1 MKVKMKLSKQHINE
15 FVRQA
20 AIKALVKESALDVC
34 ESGGEYGT
42 DDRRYELALK
52 YASALSNN
60 PYAGDMS
67 SDEGMKS
74 TIEALETCRYA
85 DELSEAELRRVE
97 DIILKYGTEFDDD
110 IVHDCQMLARK
121 LRMGFW

>member
-1 MKVKMKLSKQHINE
+1 MKLSKQHINE

-42 DDRRYELALK
+42 EERRYKLAMQ
-52 YASALSNN
+52 YATALSND
-60 PYAGDMS
+60 PYVGDLS
-67 SDEGMKS
+67 SDRGM
-74 TIEALETCRYA
+74 EATLSALQSCPYA
-85 DELSEAELRRVE
+85 DELSETELQRVE
-97 DIILKYGTEFDDD
+97 DVILKYGDEFDDD

-121 LRMGFW
+121 LRKQD